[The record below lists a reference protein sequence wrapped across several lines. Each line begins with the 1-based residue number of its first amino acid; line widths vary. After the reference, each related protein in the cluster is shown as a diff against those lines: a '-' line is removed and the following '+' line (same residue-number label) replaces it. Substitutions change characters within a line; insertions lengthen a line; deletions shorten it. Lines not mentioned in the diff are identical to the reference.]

1 MIFNV
6 KLQVFFHFIAPFLIF
21 IFAPYRINLKV
32 MHQLLKRTVL
42 ITISLITIL
51 SCQPGA
57 EETPSEKPKESQKQI
72 LAYYR
77 GNLPSPEYD
86 SIVNQLTLYQNES
99 FDLHQVDRIAEHH
112 LHEKDH
118 KGIFAYLADSTQL
131 ALYSDD
137 GILMLRFLLIDQGL
151 IPMRVEGDQIPD
163 SSMIWK
169 MR

>member
-1 MIFNV
+1 
-6 KLQVFFHFIAPFLIF
+6 
-21 IFAPYRINLKV
+21 
-32 MHQLLKRTVL
+32 MHQSLNRAVL
-42 ITISLITIL
+42 IIIGLITIL

-57 EETPSEKPKESQKQI
+57 EETSSENSKESQNKI
-72 LAYYR
+72 LANYR

-118 KGIFAYLADSTQL
+118 KGIYAYLADSTQL

-137 GILMLRFLLIDQGL
+137 GVLMLRFLLTNQGL

-163 SSMIWK
+163 SSIIWK
-169 MR
+169 KR